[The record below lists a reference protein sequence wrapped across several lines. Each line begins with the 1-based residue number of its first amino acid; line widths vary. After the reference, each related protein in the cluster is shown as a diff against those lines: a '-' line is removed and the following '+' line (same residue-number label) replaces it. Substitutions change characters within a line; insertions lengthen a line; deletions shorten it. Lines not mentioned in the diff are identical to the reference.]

1 MHVRLERIVHAGP
14 AESGSGGRLG
24 ESGFSGTSERQ
35 QVKTF
40 IRTLFFFMS
49 AVADPLNPTQQCC
62 GQKQTCPQEGWF
74 PRAGPSLLSRLVSA
88 ADRVPLCTQEGPGCD
103 HDTLLG
109 VQENTAEC

>member
-1 MHVRLERIVHAGP
+1 MSDWRGLSTQVPLRVA
-14 AESGSGGRLG
+14 LG
-24 ESGFSGTSERQ
+24 EGLVNPDFQECQRGSKSKLLYVLF
-35 QVKTF
+35 
-40 IRTLFFFMS
+40 FFFMS
-49 AVADPLNPTQQCC
+49 AVGDPLNPTQQCC